1 MENTELID
9 RLADAVIDRM
19 QPPVPMAV
27 RLWDAK
33 TIAAYLHRSPAVV
46 MERIVTLPGFP
57 PPFRLPT
64 QTEKSK
70 GQPLWKA
77 VEVVA
82 WVEGH
87 RATSAAR
94 GRTRKV

>member
-46 MERIVTLPGFP
+46 LERVVTLPGFP
-57 PPFRLPT
+57 APFRLPT
-64 QTEKSK
+64 QSESK

-94 GRTRKV
+94 SKRKP

>member
-9 RLADAVIDRM
+9 RFAEAVVERIP
-19 QPPVPMAV
+19 QPVPMSV

-94 GRTRKV
+94 SRRKA